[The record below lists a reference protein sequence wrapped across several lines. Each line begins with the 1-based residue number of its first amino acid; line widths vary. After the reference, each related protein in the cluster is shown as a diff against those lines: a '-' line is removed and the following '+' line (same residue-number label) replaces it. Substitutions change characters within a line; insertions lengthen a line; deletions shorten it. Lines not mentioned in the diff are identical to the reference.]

1 MDGGMEGE
9 RERKKRKKRK
19 EKKRKGK
26 NKRKTPNWA
35 VMSLWAQKFADWG
48 TRGPTPKS
56 HKGF

>member
-1 MDGGMEGE
+1 MDGWRE
-9 RERKKRKKRK
+9 REREGKKRKKK
-19 EKKRKGK
+19 EREK

-48 TRGPTPKS
+48 TRGPTAKS